1 MSFLECRCECHSSN
15 GRMKHCMP
23 CCSTCMN
30 CLRNIKF
37 GFEEEHK
44 NECSRLI
51 PIPHIL
57 TVVPPPLPSTKIEID
72 IKTDEKDSNKQLTS
86 EEQAVVDD
94 ARDLM
99 EKVLARIKANVM
111 KETEDEML
119 DIIVLPL
126 LEVIRMRQLFLKK
139 LGQLDGR
146 YLDKFLEFQTPEYLT
161 HLKEKIDTE
170 LSKRQQ

>member
-1 MSFLECRCECHSSN
+1 MPYCSS
-15 GRMKHCMP
+15 
-23 CCSTCMN
+23 CMN

-51 PIPHIL
+51 PHIP
-57 TVVPPPLPSTKIEID
+57 TVVPPPLPSIKIDVKINE
-72 IKTDEKDSNKQLTS
+72 KKDSNAQLTS
-86 EEQAVVDD
+86 EEQTVVDD

-99 EKVLARIKANVM
+99 EKVLARIEVSTKQYGKNYVLANVM

-119 DIIVLPL
+119 DIIGWPL